1 MDFIDLVQEASKG
14 DVCQI
19 AWNRDPHFAPN
30 LDPFVDRD

>member
-1 MDFIDLVQEASKG
+1 MIAGRYVAYY
-14 DVCQI
+14 CQI